1 VKATEIVFGEEP
13 GTYERQLVQRL
24 QQRVYYYYLN
34 DDDDTTSVEECK
46 SVVGYTGFA
55 NEAIR

>member
-46 SVVGYTGFA
+46 SVVG
-55 NEAIR
+55 